1 MGCSASAPKK
11 AWSRTGKGP
20 RDYKVNVCIC
30 CWRTQPLIFCMGA
43 TISSSQCTACTEGQ
57 GSFGG
62 NAQLECSLCKL
73 LRDFRGPGWRYFVLP
88 FRRHAPKHHTILLH
102 RGEHIRECSSP
113 SQSYHLFKPHISKS
127 GFMFPA
133 ACPHSLAMLPQ
144 PHISCFW
151 LWLWE
156 GMVSLLL
163 PTIWLSPRR
172 EQVISCNENIM
183 AVYFSKKNPKQT
195 NTILNTQSILPLHGL
210 IQ

>member
-1 MGCSASAPKK
+1 
-11 AWSRTGKGP
+11 
-20 RDYKVNVCIC
+20 
-30 CWRTQPLIFCMGA
+30 MGA
-43 TISSSQCTACTEGQ
+43 TNSSSQCTACTEGQ

-73 LRDFRGPGWRYFVLP
+73 LRGFRGPGWRYFVLP
-88 FRRHAPKHHTILLH
+88 FRKHAPKHHTILLH
-102 RGEHIRECSSP
+102 RGEHIKECSSP

-163 PTIWLSPRR
+163 PLFDLAPEESRSFPAMKTSWLYTSAKKTQNKPTLFWTHRAFYLY
-172 EQVISCNENIM
+172 M
-183 AVYFSKKNPKQT
+183 A
-195 NTILNTQSILPLHGL
+195 
-210 IQ
+210 